1 MIKFTFH
8 MDTYQS
14 YKEFLRVTCF
24 AAFYI
29 VYDNFIS
36 LYGQI
41 FERLTTVSKWVLS
54 WEIVY
59 RKMSVRAYPIKD
71 LTDLTKLV

>member
-1 MIKFTFH
+1 MN
-8 MDTYQS
+8 TYQS
-14 YKEFLRVTCF
+14 YKELLRVACF
-24 AAFYI
+24 AVFYI

-41 FERLTTVSKWVLS
+41 FERLTTVSKWVYKIS

-59 RKMSVRAYPIKD
+59 RKMSVTPFFLFIF
-71 LTDLTKLV
+71 T